1 MPKIN
6 FTLKKAASK
15 NPKIDLKFTNK
26 LLLYCGFHYICSH
39 FKTLMKKKLKVGF
52 WEFIARVVL
61 KNRIA
66 ILGLIFLI
74 TLFLGL
80 QWKNIRFSFTEA
92 NLLPDNNI
100 VNTEYNSF
108 LDKFGEEGNL
118 IVVGVKDDAFFTPKV
133 FSAWNK
139 LMSEFKS
146 QKEIDL
152 VVSVSDLKKLQK
164 NEAIESFELV
174 PFVDQS
180 KTANQAYLDSIKKDL
195 FEKMP
200 FYEGLLFNNKG
211 TIRSAI
217 YMDKK
222 IVNTAARKDYILNDF
237 IPKIEAFEKETGVDL
252 RVSGMPYIRTLNAKS
267 ITDEISLF
275 IGASLFITSLIFF
288 FFFRSFR
295 ATLISMIIVI
305 IGVMWTFGLLGLFH
319 YEITVLTA
327 IVPSLVIVIGIPNC
341 IFLTN
346 KYQQEF
352 RAHGNKARALQRVIT
367 KVGTATL
374 MTNLTTAAGFATF
387 IITQS
392 ELLKEFGIISSLSII
407 ALFFLCLIV
416 IPIYYSYQPVPKAKH
431 LEHLS
436 RNYTKVFITWIEKTV
451 KYNRRYVYAVAIFLF
466 LISSIGALK
475 IKTSGSLIEDM
486 PKKTGFFQDIL
497 FFEKEFNGV
506 MPLEIT
512 VDTERK
518 KGVMKLSTMK
528 KMDELQKTIEEI
540 PELSKPISILNLV
553 KYSKQAY
560 YNGNPDYYELPTSQE
575 QSFILGYAKNGTK
588 GSKENIMKSYV
599 DSTGQVARITTFMK
613 DIGTGN
619 MSKIEDKLW
628 SKINTI
634 FPKDRYK
641 VVMTGKALVFEKGTK
656 YLLDN
661 LVSSLLFAVFLISL
675 LMVFMFRSF
684 KMVVVSLIPNLL
696 PLMITAGLM
705 GYFGIPLKPSTI
717 LVFSI
722 AFGLSVDDTIH
733 FLAQYRQELTQNNW
747 KIKKSVFAT
756 IKESGISMFY
766 TSVVLFAGFSV
777 FMLSD
782 FGGTVA
788 LGGLVAITLAFGML
802 SNLMLLPC
810 LVLTL
815 NKSLAN
821 EQEFIEPKI
830 DVLDHLDELEE
841 NN

>member
-1 MPKIN
+1 M
-6 FTLKKAASK
+6 FSS
-15 NPKIDLKFTNK
+15 
-26 LLLYCGFHYICSH
+26 GFHYICTH
-39 FKTLMKKKLKVGF
+39 FNTFMKKKLKVDF
-52 WEFIARVVL
+52 WALIARVVL
-61 KNRIA
+61 KNRIV
-66 ILGLIFLI
+66 ILAVIVFITIFLA
-74 TLFLGL
+74 L

-92 NLLPDNNI
+92 NLLPDNHI
-100 VNTEYNSF
+100 VNKEYNAF
-108 LDKFGEEGNL
+108 LNMFGEEGNL
-118 IVVGVKDDAFFTPKV
+118 IVVGVKDDTFFTPKA
-133 FSAWNK
+133 FAAWDK
-139 LMSEFKS
+139 LMNDIKS
-146 QKEIDL
+146 HKEVDL
-152 VVSVSDLKKLQK
+152 IVSISDLKKLQK
-164 NEAIESFELV
+164 NESLQTFELV

-180 KTANQAYLDSIKKDL
+180 KAVNQEYLRSIKKEL

-200 FYEGLLFNNKG
+200 FYEGLLFNKKNG

-217 YMDKK
+217 YLDKK
-222 IVNTAARKDYILNDF
+222 IVNTPHRRDYILDDF
-237 IPKIEAFEKETGVDL
+237 IPKIEAFEKETGIDL

-275 IGASLFITSLIFF
+275 IGASLLVTSLIFF

-295 ATLISMIIVI
+295 ATLISIVI
-305 IGVMWTFGLLGLFH
+305 VVIGVMWTFGLLGLFH
-319 YEITVLTA
+319 FEITVLTA
-327 IVPSLVIVIGIPNC
+327 LVPSLVIVIGIPNC

-352 RAHGNKARALQRVIT
+352 ISHGNKARALQRVIT

-392 ELLKEFGIISSLSII
+392 ELLREFGIISSLSII
-407 ALFFLCLIV
+407 ALFFLCLII
-416 IPIYYSYQPVPKAKH
+416 IPIYYSYQPIPKKKH

-436 RNYTKVFITWIEKTV
+436 RNYTRVFMTWIEKMV
-451 KYNRRYVYAVAIFLF
+451 RYNRRYVYAVAIFLF
-466 LISSIGALK
+466 VISSIGAFK

-486 PKKTGFFQDIL
+486 PKNTGFFQDIL
-497 FFEKEFNGV
+497 FFEREFEGI

-512 VDTERK
+512 VDTKRK
-518 KGVMKLSTMK
+518 KGVMKLSTLK

-560 YNGNPDYYELPTSQE
+560 YNGNPEYYDLPTSQE
-575 QSFILGYAKNGTK
+575 QSFILSYAKNATK
-588 GSKENIMKSYV
+588 DSQNNIMKSYV
-599 DSTGQVARITTFMK
+599 DSTGQVARITTFMR
-613 DIGTGN
+613 DIATGN
-619 MSKIEDKLW
+619 MKKIETKLW
-628 SKINTI
+628 TKINKI
-634 FPKDRYK
+634 FPSDRYK

-661 LVSSLLFAVFLISL
+661 LVTSLLFAILLISL

-733 FLAQYRQELTQNNW
+733 FLAQYRQELSNNNW

-788 LGGLVAITLAFGML
+788 LGGLVAVTLIFGML

-821 EQEFIEPKI
+821 KQEFIEPKI
-830 DVLDHLDELEE
+830 DILTNPNEQEDENLKPEITTF
-841 NN
+841 

>member
-1 MPKIN
+1 
-6 FTLKKAASK
+6 
-15 NPKIDLKFTNK
+15 
-26 LLLYCGFHYICSH
+26 
-39 FKTLMKKKLKVGF
+39 MKKILKVGF
-52 WEFIARVVL
+52 WEFIARIVL
-61 KNRIA
+61 KNRIT
-66 ILGLIFLI
+66 ILGLISLTTFFLC
-74 TLFLGL
+74 L
-80 QWKNIRFSFTEA
+80 QWKNIRFTFTEA
-92 NLLPDNNI
+92 NLLPDDNI
-100 VNTEYNSF
+100 VNTEYNTF
-108 LDKFGEEGNL
+108 LKEFGEEGNL
-118 IVVGVKDDAFFTPKV
+118 IVVGIKDKAFFTPKV
-133 FSAWNK
+133 FTAWNK
-139 LMSEFKS
+139 LMTDLKS

-152 VVSVSDLKKLQK
+152 VVSVSDLKKIQK
-164 NEAIESFELV
+164 NEATESFELA
-174 PFVDQS
+174 PFVDQI
-180 KTANQAYLDSIKKDL
+180 KTKNPKYLNEIKDDL
-195 FEKMP
+195 FTKMP
-200 FYEGLLFNNKG
+200 FYEGLLFNQQG

-222 IVNTAARKDYILNDF
+222 IVNTVARKDFILQNF

-288 FFFRSFR
+288 FFFRSYR

-305 IGVMWTFGLLGLFH
+305 IGVMWTFGLLGLFN

-346 KYQQEF
+346 KYQQEYK
-352 RAHGNKARALQRVIT
+352 AHGNKAKALQRVIT

-387 IITQS
+387 IITNS
-392 ELLKEFGIISSLSII
+392 ELLKEFGIISSISIV
-407 ALFFLCLIV
+407 ALFFLCLII
-416 IPIYYSYQPVPKAKH
+416 IPIYYSYQPVPKEQH

-436 RNYTKVFITWIEKTV
+436 RNYTQKFMTWIEKTV
-451 KYNRRYVYAVAIFLF
+451 RYNRRYVYTVAIILF
-466 LISSIGALK
+466 IISCFGAMT

-486 PKKTGFFQDIL
+486 PQNTGFFKDIV
-497 FFEKEFNGV
+497 FFENEFNGV

-512 VDTERK
+512 IDTQRK

-528 KMDELQKTIEEI
+528 KMDELQKAIEEI

-575 QSFILGYAKNGTK
+575 QAFILSYAKNGTK
-588 GSKENIMKSYV
+588 NTNENIMKSYV

-619 MSKIEDKLW
+619 MGKIEDKLW
-628 SKINTI
+628 KKINTI
-634 FPKDRYK
+634 FPQDRYK
-641 VVMTGKALVFEKGTK
+641 VVMTGKALVFEKGTQ
-656 YLLDN
+656 YLLNN
-661 LVSSLLFAVFLISL
+661 LVSSLLFAVFLIAL

-684 KMVVVSLIPNLL
+684 KMVVVSLIPNIL

-722 AFGLSVDDTIH
+722 AFGISVDDTIH
-733 FLAQYRQELTQNNW
+733 FLAQYRQELNRNNW
-747 KIKKSVFAT
+747 KIKKSVYAT
-756 IKESGISMFY
+756 LEEAGVSMFY

-788 LGGLVAITLAFGML
+788 LGGLIAITLAFGML

-821 EQEFIEPKI
+821 QQEFIEPKI
-830 DVLDHLDELEE
+830 HVLENPDETED
-841 NN
+841 N